1 MKHFIECVREFECLW
16 KTDAPDYKNVEVKD
30 EAWSKIVQDC
40 GLTDAR
46 EAKSLWK
53 KLRDGHRQALHRKK
67 PTHGQNLTNDRPW
80 KYEELMKFLI
90 PHIGNRRPRSANPFD
105 RSSPATLW
113 MPQDVK
119 DELLGEPEVE
129 LFESTSIKQEPIE
142 DSSVLQIDAPSTAS
156 VNKRKSVELLHAE
169 SSITSRAKLSEE
181 PPRKASALDLFF
193 KSMHESTSELP
204 DHLQMKVQRKIFD
217 AVMAAKE
224 EHLEDQGTR
233 KRISYGTDSPD
244 CQTFSPTNNETLN

>member
-1 MKHFIECVREFECLW
+1 MEHFIECVRDFECLW

-30 EAWSKIVQDC
+30 EAWAKIVRDC

-67 PTHGQNLTNDRPW
+67 PSHGHYLSNERPW
-80 KYEELMKFLI
+80 KYEELMKFLV
-90 PHIGNRRPRSANPFD
+90 PHIGSRRPRSANPSEG
-105 RSSPATLW
+105 SSAATLW
-113 MPQDVK
+113 MPQDIE

-129 LFESTSIKQEPIE
+129 LFESTSIKQEHIDDSPILHT
-142 DSSVLQIDAPSTAS
+142 DTLNAK
-156 VNKRKSVELLHAE
+156 KRKSLDSYQAE
-169 SSITSRAKLSEE
+169 TTTTRRPKVSLE
-181 PPRKASALDLFF
+181 PPRKPNALDLFF

-204 DHLQMKVQRKIFD
+204 DYLQMKVQRKIFD

-224 EHLEDQGTR
+224 EHLEGQMTR
-233 KRISYGTDSPD
+233 HRISYGTDSPD
-244 CQTFSPTNNETLN
+244 CQTFSPTNTEALN

>member
-1 MKHFIECVREFECLW
+1 ID
-16 KTDAPDYKNVEVKD
+16 KTSKSSNHYRLGQRLLHQRNKNR
-30 EAWSKIVQDC
+30 
-40 GLTDAR
+40 AR

-67 PTHGQNLTNDRPW
+67 PSHGHYLTNERPW

-90 PHIGNRRPRSANPFD
+90 PHIGNRRPRSANPIES
-105 RSSPATLW
+105 SSPATLW
-113 MPQDVK
+113 MPQDLN
-119 DELLGEPEVE
+119 DEILGEPEVE
-129 LFESTSIKQEPIE
+129 LLESTSIKQEPIE
-142 DSSVLQIDAPSTAS
+142 DSSILHNDTLSEVN
-156 VNKRKSVELLHAE
+156 VNKRKSVDSLHAE
-169 SSITSRAKLSEE
+169 SSITKRTKLRE

-224 EHLEDQGTR
+224 EHLERRMTGQ
-233 KRISYGTDSPD
+233 RIGCGTDSPD
-244 CQTFSPTNNETLN
+244 CQTFSPTNNETLT